1 MKRSEIPIPIPCT
14 ENWDTMTPAGR
25 TRFCATCK
33 KHVQD
38 ISGMSESDA
47 REVLARRVRD
57 DLCVSYLFDKHGDV
71 VFQMVDTRI
80 IPANRLVRAGRA
92 AASVAAAF
100 AISTTIA
107 CGGGAGEQRLAGV
120 PPHDEME
127 RVAGGMLPYDPP
139 PAPVATDTAK
149 PLEVAP
155 AATSVPTGVAPVVD
169 PPTVSTAAP
178 IATSPAKP
186 PAKPLPK
193 SKKAK
198 TP

>member
-38 ISGMSESDA
+38 ISGMTEEDA

-80 IPANRLVRAGRA
+80 IPPNRLVRAGRA
-92 AASVAAAF
+92 AATAAAAF
-100 AISTTIA
+100 ALSTTIA

-120 PPHDEME
+120 PPHEDME
-127 RVAGGMLPYDPP
+127 RVAGGMMPYEPP
-139 PAPVATDTAK
+139 PPVQTATPVEPTPVATSVATA
-149 PLEVAP
+149 AP
-155 AATSVPTGVAPVVD
+155 PVVD
-169 PPTVSTAAP
+169 PPPVATAVP
-178 IATSPAKP
+178 VATSPVRPAPKPPAKP
-186 PAKPLPK
+186 PAKP
-193 SKKAK
+193 KK
-198 TP
+198 P